1 MYYRTANKP
10 PGSVGTPA
18 EFETDSVC
26 TGRVYVI
33 CNAHTTGPRIFLP
46 GKFVRQPRLNRP
58 SLYASR
64 VCTRPR
70 LNRPSLYR
78 PSLYPAEIK
87 PAELLISSLRQNDP
101 PQSSHLLKWTPT
113 IFSLGQD
120 DPPQSPHLPNDP
132 PQSPHPPLTT
142 PYGPL
147 TQLRPLIKF

>member
-1 MYYRTANKP
+1 MP

-58 SLYASR
+58 SLY
-64 VCTRPR
+64 
-70 LNRPSLYR
+70 R

-87 PAELLISSLRQNDP
+87 PAELLLSPSGCPRTAMVLWSNVINLQPKLLKSRP
-101 PQSSHLLKWTPT
+101 WYCQSSDT
-113 IFSLGQD
+113 
-120 DPPQSPHLPNDP
+120 
-132 PQSPHPPLTT
+132 HPPLMT
-142 PYGPL
+142 PLGLL
-147 TQLRPLIKF
+147 THLGQLIKSDLVWTDHV